1 MSDVHEVRVREED
14 LRSAMLDGD
23 ASAPSDLIVETPH
36 NNRNAPERFNMV
48 GWGAKVVCV
57 W

>member
-14 LRSAMLDGD
+14 LRSAMLAGD
-23 ASAPSDLIVETPH
+23 ASASSDLIVEIPH

-48 GWGAKVVCV
+48 G
-57 W
+57 